1 MATYFLDRADLPRI
15 HEIPEGADVRSE
27 VLVVQFERPD
37 RFAIGDTLYVSHP
50 EGKILTMYRFVER
63 QPVVP
68 TTDTSNQIG
77 AEIRSLEMTIR
88 ATNCLLAERIYTLSE
103 LTSRSET
110 ELLRLP
116 QLTRKVLNEIRET
129 LESRGLSL
137 RK

>member
-1 MATYFLDRADLPRI
+1 MATYFLDRANLPRI

-37 RFAIGDTLYVSHP
+37 QFAAGDTLYVSHP
-50 EGKILTMYRFVER
+50 ESKTLTMYRFVER

-68 TTDTSNQIG
+68 TTDTPDQSG
-77 AEIRSLEMTIR
+77 AEIRSLQMTVR
-88 ATNCLLAERIYTLSE
+88 ATNCLLDERIYTLSE

-116 QLTRKVLNEIRET
+116 NLARKGLNEIKET